1 MCQYLEINVSLI
13 LIHPCRLILPVGFLF
28 LQGMKMLLVLLL
40 LINISQHA
48 LAVVVEV
55 NEGERSVLL
64 PCQYSGITPEDP
76 TMMWTRND
84 LHPNS
89 VHLQRDGRDDLRGQ
103 NQRYSGRT
111 SMRRDALHTL
121 DFSLTLRKP
130 QLTDSGNYTCSISF
144 GREELRLTVIQLQV
158 KDQQVEMKVNEGL
171 ESVILPCKTKS
182 YLPEDT
188 TVEWT
193 RSDPELMMVHVYAN
207 EGDQLNDQDGLYRDR
222 TTVNKDL
229 LRTGDLSL
237 TLKYPTKRDSG
248 GYICTI
254 YRDKD
259 ILRQK
264 VELQV
269 KEPFPSWAIAL
280 PIILVVLGVSGGLLF
295 HFRHYFMSVYQ
306 VEVISGV
313 EFVQL
318 PCKTTIRLPEDSKVE
333 WKDND
338 AVKVHV
344 YENGSDQPEE
354 QDDKYKNRT
363 KMKRNLLEPGDLS
376 LTLKYPTDR
385 DTDSYTCTVYS
396 REEEILLEK
405 QVVLTVRV
413 PQVVVDSGVESVLLD
428 CRTTLK
434 LREGAKV
441 EWRDAYRKVHVYQD
455 GSTKPEKQDQV
466 YRGRTEMNKDLLK
479 TGDLSLTLRYPTNTN
494 SYTCTVYSREEK
506 ILLKKQVVLN
516 VIVPQVVVDSGEMSV
531 QLPCETTLELPE
543 GAKVEWRDT
552 YKKVHVYEDG
562 SNKPD
567 KQDQDYRGRTEVN
580 EDLLT
585 TGDLSLTLQ
594 YPTERDTQ
602 VYTCTVYSKEGKIMF
617 KKAVNLKVN
626 VCQVEV
632 EEGAELIKL
641 PFKTT
646 KNLPEDV
653 VVAWQSDEMMVH
665 VYENGSDKL
674 EEQDEYYRDRTKMNE
689 DMLKTG
695 DLTLTLKQPID
706 WDSGEYSCEVSNRD
720 DNRTHRIWRHKIV
733 LLIVKVPQVEVDSGV
748 ESVQWRQQDLH
759 LHCLQ

>member
-1 MCQYLEINVSLI
+1 
-13 LIHPCRLILPVGFLF
+13 
-28 LQGMKMLLVLLL
+28 MKMLLVLLL

-76 TMMWTRND
+76 TMMWMRND

-89 VHLQRDGRDDLRGQ
+89 VHLQREGRDDLRGQ
-103 NQRYSGRT
+103 NQRYSRRT

-130 QLTDSGNYTCSISF
+130 QLTDSGNYTCSMGDGI
-144 GREELRLTVIQLQV
+144 GDRKLTVIQLQV
-158 KDQQVEMKVNEGL
+158 KDQQVEMKVTEGL

-193 RSDPELMMVHVYAN
+193 RSDPELMMVHMYAN

-222 TTVNKDL
+222 TTVNEDL

-237 TLKYPTKRDSG
+237 TLKKPTERDSG

-306 VEVISGV
+306 VVVDSGV
-313 EFVQL
+313 ESVQL
-318 PCKTTIRLPEDSKVE
+318 PCKGTLHLPKDAKVE
-333 WKDND
+333 WMDNND
-338 AVKVHV
+338 RKVHV
-344 YENGSDQPEE
+344 YVNGPDEPEQ
-354 QDDKYKNRT
+354 QDEFYTDRT
-363 KMKRNLLEPGDLS
+363 KMNE
-376 LTLKYPTDR
+376 
-385 DTDSYTCTVYS
+385 
-396 REEEILLEK
+396 
-405 QVVLTVRV
+405 V

-466 YRGRTEMNKDLLK
+466 YRGRTEMNKDALR
-479 TGDLSLTLRYPTNTN
+479 TGDLSLTLRYPTITN
-494 SYTCTVYSREEK
+494 IYTCTLYDREEH
-506 ILLKKQVVLN
+506 ILLRKQVVLN
-516 VIVPQVVVDSGEMSV
+516 VRVHQVAVDSGEMSV
-531 QLPCETTLELPE
+531 QLPCETTLELPHD
-543 GAKVEWRDT
+543 AKVEWRDT
-552 YKKVHVYEDG
+552 YKKAHVYEDG
-562 SNKPD
+562 SNKPE

-594 YPTERDTQ
+594 YPTDGDTDT
-602 VYTCTVYSKEGKIMF
+602 YTCTVYSKEGKIMF

-632 EEGAELIKL
+632 EEGMESVCL

-646 KNLPEDV
+646 KNLPKDV

-674 EEQDEYYRDRTKMNE
+674 EEQDEVYRDRTKMNE
-689 DMLKTG
+689 DLLKTG
-695 DLTLTLKQPID
+695 DLSLTLKQPTD
-706 WDSGEYSCEVSNRD
+706 DDNGEYSCEVSNRD

-733 LLIVKVPQVEVDSGV
+733 LLKVKEMLRPQ
-748 ESVQWRQQDLH
+748 QTTP
-759 LHCLQ
+759 